1 LRKFEVF
8 EIIEI
13 PASSIPFFPNGK
25 LELEVLKDLRKL
37 KPVVL
42 HIFK

>member
-8 EIIEI
+8 EITEI
-13 PASSIPFFPNGK
+13 HASSIPFFFNGK
-25 LELEVLKDLRKL
+25 LELVVLKDLRKL

-42 HIFK
+42 NKFK